1 MQEMFGHEIGAFTGA
16 SVKRK
21 GRFELAHKG
30 TLFLD
35 EIGDM
40 RLAAQAKILRVLQEG
55 QFERLGGAET
65 ISIDVR
71 LLAATHK
78 DLPVM
83 IKNGRFRQD

>member
-1 MQEMFGHEIGAFTGA
+1 M
-16 SVKRK
+16 S
-21 GRFELAHKG
+21 
-30 TLFLD
+30 
-35 EIGDM
+35 
-40 RLAAQAKILRVLQEG
+40 LAAQAKILRVLQEG

-71 LLAATHK
+71 LLAAAHK